1 MNGIAASQPYVIAFF
16 LLWAGLV
23 KLLSRRMRA
32 QAGQTALAR
41 LTGPARAVPVL
52 RLVGLAEVAVAA
64 ALLLPALFF
73 GGAASRL
80 PLARFFE
87 GAPAQLPDGAGAALS
102 PAHLP
107 GGVAAALLSAGFL
120 VYLAYAHVAAPAAS
134 CGCLGTHAKPVD
146 ARSFAR
152 AGLLLAAALVTVLF
166 TAAPGLLTAVSLPGG
181 LAGVVVSAEI
191 LALLALSS
199 ELDRYWLVPLRRLLV
214 RLRRPLALTP
224 TGSVPLEASLH
235 LLRRSPAYCSAS
247 AQLTSDVR
255 DTWDED
261 GLRFVVYG
269 ARDRTAVFAVPLV
282 GDDPHAVKVA
292 LVNV

>member
-16 LLWAGLV
+16 LLWAGLM

-52 RLVGLAEVAVAA
+52 RLVGLAEVAVAT
-64 ALLLPALFF
+64 ALLLPARLF
-73 GGAASRL
+73 GGASDALL
-80 PLARFFE
+80 PTPVV
-87 GAPAQLPDGAGAALS
+87 GGAAAVLS
-102 PAHLP
+102 PSAHLV
-107 GGVAAALLSAGFL
+107 GGVAAVLLSAGFL
-120 VYLAYAHVAAPAAS
+120 AYLAYAHVAAPTAS
-134 CGCLGTHAKPVD
+134 CGCLGAHAKPVD

-152 AGLLLAAALVTVLF
+152 AGLLLAAALITVLL
-166 TAAPGLLTAVSLPGG
+166 AGAPGLVPAVTLPAG
-181 LAGVVVSAEI
+181 LPEVVVLAEI
-191 LALLALSS
+191 AVLLALSS

-214 RLRRPLALTP
+214 RLRRPLALALAP

-282 GDDPHAVKVA
+282 GDDPRAVKVA
-292 LVNV
+292 LVNA

>member
-16 LLWAGLV
+16 LLWAGLM

-52 RLVGLAEVAVAA
+52 RLVGLAEVAVAT
-64 ALLLPALFF
+64 ALLLPPTHLF
-73 GGAASRL
+73 
-80 PLARFFE
+80 
-87 GAPAQLPDGAGAALS
+87 D
-102 PAHLP
+102 
-107 GGVAAALLSAGFL
+107 GVAAALLSAGFL
-120 VYLAYAHVAAPAAS
+120 AYLTYAHVAAPTAS

-152 AGLLLAAALVTVLF
+152 AGLLLAAALITVLLA
-166 TAAPGLLTAVSLPGG
+166 AAPGLVPAVTLPGG
-181 LAGVVVSAEI
+181 LPEVVVLAEI
-191 LALLALSS
+191 AALLALSS
-199 ELDRYWLVPLRRLLV
+199 ELDRYWLVPLRRLLI
-214 RLRRPLALTP
+214 RLRRPLALAP

-282 GDDPHAVKVA
+282 GDDPRAVKVA
-292 LVNV
+292 LVNA

>member
-16 LLWAGLV
+16 LLWAGLM

-52 RLVGLAEVAVAA
+52 RLVGLAEVAVAT
-64 ALLLPALFF
+64 ALLLPARLF
-73 GGAASRL
+73 GGASDALL
-80 PLARFFE
+80 PTPVV
-87 GAPAQLPDGAGAALS
+87 GGAAAVLS
-102 PAHLP
+102 PSAHLV
-107 GGVAAALLSAGFL
+107 GGVAAMLLSAGFL
-120 VYLAYAHVAAPAAS
+120 AYLVYAHVAAPTAS
-134 CGCLGTHAKPVD
+134 CGCLGAHAKPVD

-152 AGLLLAAALVTVLF
+152 AGLLLAAALITVLLA
-166 TAAPGLLTAVSLPGG
+166 AAPGLVLAVTLPAG
-181 LAGVVVSAEI
+181 LPEVVVLAEI
-191 LALLALSS
+191 AALLVLSS

-214 RLRRPLALTP
+214 RLRRPLALAP

-282 GDDPHAVKVA
+282 GDDPRAVKVA
-292 LVNV
+292 LVNA

>member
-16 LLWAGLV
+16 LLWAGLL

-52 RLVGLAEVAVAA
+52 RLVGLAEVAVAT

-73 GGAASRL
+73 GGATAHL
-80 PLARFFE
+80 L
-87 GAPAQLPDGAGAALS
+87 DGGAALS

-120 VYLAYAHVAAPAAS
+120 AYLAYAHVAAPAAS

-166 TAAPGLLTAVSLPGG
+166 AAAPGLLPAETLPSGLAGG
-181 LAGVVVSAEI
+181 LAGVVMSAEI

-214 RLRRPLALTP
+214 RLRRPLAHAP